1 MKQTWRWF
9 GPADTISID
18 DLLQAGVE
26 GIVSALHHIDTGAV
40 WSVEEIQKRQKLI
53 ETRENGTP
61 SGLSWDVV
69 ESLPVSEKIKTQ
81 SEDWQQDIAKYKES
95 LANLAKCGIKT
106 VCYNFMPVLDW
117 TRTELRSKLPHGG
130 TAMRFN
136 IVEFACFDIHILNRN
151 GAINDYTKD
160 IAEAAAQHYAQL
172 NQSGKDA
179 LQHNII
185 AGLPGSNDKWQL
197 DDINRLLRTYEHIDA
212 DRLRQNLVDFL
223 NLVIP
228 TCEELGINMCCH
240 PDDPPFSIM
249 GLPRIMSSAEDY
261 ASIMRTVDSE
271 HNGITLCTGSLGVLK
286 DIDFEQFISEWGHRV
301 HFVHLRNTTREG
313 PSSDEKHSFYEA
325 AHLEGDTNMVG
336 VIASLLNEEKN
347 RRSEGRKDHEIPM
360 RPDHGQE
367 LLDDLNRNSM
377 PGYPLIGRVRG
388 LAELRGIMTAL
399 TLND

>member
-26 GIVSALHHIDTGAV
+26 GIVSALYHIDTGAV
-40 WSVEEIQKRQKLI
+40 WSVDEIEMRKKLI
-53 ETRENGTP
+53 ETLHNGSP
-61 SGLSWDVV
+61 SGLKWDVV

-81 SEDWQQDIAKYKES
+81 SEGWQQDIANYKKS
-95 LANLAKCGIKT
+95 LENLATCGIKT

-136 IVEFACFDIHILNRN
+136 IIEFACFDIYILKRDN
-151 GAINDYTKD
+151 AVDDYTRE
-160 IAEAAAQHYAQL
+160 IASAAAKHYEQL
-172 NQSGKDA
+172 TQSGKNA

-197 DDINRLLRTYEHIDA
+197 DEIIKLLQTYKHINA
-212 DRLRQNLVDFL
+212 NRLRQNLIDFL
-223 NLVIP
+223 NLIIP
-228 TCEELGINMCCH
+228 TCEELDINVCCH

-249 GLPRIMSSAEDY
+249 GLPRIMSSADDY
-261 ASIMRTVDSE
+261 ASIMQAVDSAN
-271 HNGITLCTGSLGVLK
+271 NGITLCTGSLGVLK
-286 DIDFEQFISEWGHRV
+286 DIDFEKFISQWGHRV

-313 PSSDEKHSFYEA
+313 PSSAEKHSFYEA

-336 VIASLLNEEKN
+336 VIASLLVEEKN
-347 RRSEGRKDHEIPM
+347 RRKQGRKDHQIPM

-367 LLDDLNRNSM
+367 ILDDLNRNSM

-399 TLND
+399 AQND